1 MTQALSIIESVLW
14 GILTFSILVV
24 MHEGGHFLAARAF
37 GVKVHEFMIGLPGP
51 ALRLRW
57 RDMDWGITAIPLG
70 GYVRIAGMEPGEE
83 DALVGETLVAVRD
96 HGISEPHALARLLG
110 VDEERAERLLFTV
123 EDWKAVRRDR
133 EGGLTL
139 SIDGDVQGVAPAVL
153 ADMARSVT
161 YRGKSTPKRITILAM
176 GVITNLLVAIVT
188 LSAFFAVFGYYRSTT
203 IVAGVTEGGPAQEA
217 GLQAGDE
224 IVAVDG
230 ESFDTADRFL
240 TIMGRTE
247 PGDTAII
254 TVLREGSALDLPV
267 ELADLEGH
275 GYLGVNLSG
284 APHRPGIIE
293 SVGMSLG
300 YVRLVFQ
307 VVGDLFDPATA
318 AGTLQNMTGP
328 VGVSVF
334 AEQAA
339 SGGLLAYASLI
350 AMLSLSLGVMNIL
363 PIPPLDGGKIVLEI
377 VERVMGR
384 PLSRSVTLGFS
395 AVGTVLLFGL
405 IGIIMYQDILKYVL

>member
-1 MTQALSIIESVLW
+1 MTQAVSIIESVLW

-51 ALRLRW
+51 SIRFRW

-70 GYVRIAGMEPGEE
+70 GYVRIAGMEPGAE
-83 DALVGETLVAVRD
+83 DPLVGETLAAVRD
-96 HGISEPHALARLLG
+96 HGVSDAHTLARLLEI
-110 VDEERAERLLFTV
+110 DEQRAEGLLFTV
-123 EDWKAVRRDR
+123 EDWKAARRDPA
-133 EGGLTL
+133 GALSLT
-139 SIDGDVQGVAPAVL
+139 IDGEVEGVSPTRL

-161 YRGKSTPKRITILAM
+161 YRGKSTSKRITILAM
-176 GVITNLLVAIVT
+176 GVITNLLVAVLT
-188 LSAFFAVFGYYRSTT
+188 LSAFFAVFGYYQSTT
-203 IVAGVTEGGPAQEA
+203 VVAAVTDGGPAQEA
-217 GLQAGDE
+217 GLQPGDE

-230 ESFDTADRFL
+230 ERFDTADRFL

-247 PGDTAII
+247 PGEVAVI
-254 TVLREGSALDLPV
+254 TVLRGGTSIDLPV

-284 APHRPGIIE
+284 APYRPGIIE

-307 VVGDLFDPATA
+307 VVGDLFNPATA

-328 VGVSVF
+328 VGVSVY

-339 SGGLLAYASLI
+339 SGGWLAYASLI

-363 PIPPLDGGKIVLEI
+363 PIPPLDGGKIALEL

-384 PLSRSVTLGFS
+384 PLSRAVTLGFS